1 MADIKFGT
9 SQINKPTPAGVNLGV
24 RIFTITGGIFLGWM
38 QTTPLINVHS
48 QATIS
53 SILGLLLAITNG
65 IAPLFGVNTTQ
76 RSIPTTEVK
85 AMTT

>member
-1 MADIKFGT
+1 MTQIKFGT
-9 SQINKPTPAGVNLGV
+9 DQIKNPTPAGVNLGV
-24 RIFTITGGIFLGWM
+24 RIFTIAGGIFLGWM

-48 QATIS
+48 QATTS

-76 RSIPTTEVK
+76 TSIPTAEVK